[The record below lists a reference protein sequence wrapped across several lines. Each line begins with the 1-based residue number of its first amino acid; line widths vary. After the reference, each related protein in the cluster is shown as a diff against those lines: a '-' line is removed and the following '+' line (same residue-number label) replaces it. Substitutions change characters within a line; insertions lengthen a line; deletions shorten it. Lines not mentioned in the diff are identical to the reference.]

1 MGRHCAPGGIGLF
14 FSGWTMSEMSRL
26 HLLVGVKAEQ
36 SLRDEVRAV
45 VDQAED
51 DSEELELAPVGRK
64 DWIAGVRVTADLSFR
79 RLEEIAAVVLGRLI
93 TLDSRQRIRR
103 ENVRVYVVQPPVPV
117 FKDPE
122 EAPPPEPTSPEP
134 PPQPAIHGA
143 TATCPVCNRSVH
155 SYNLQHDTTGRVVGC
170 YICGGDPSR
179 AGS

>member
-1 MGRHCAPGGIGLF
+1 
-14 FSGWTMSEMSRL
+14 MSEMSRL

-45 VDQAED
+45 VDQDED
-51 DSEELELAPVGRK
+51 GSEELELAPVGRK
-64 DWIAGVRVTADLSFR
+64 DWIAGVRVTADLGFN
-79 RLEEIAAVVLGRLI
+79 RLEEIAVTVLGRLI
-93 TLDSRQRIRR
+93 ALDSRQRIRR

-122 EAPPPEPTSPEP
+122 EAPLPKPPEPEPQIQPE
-134 PPQPAIHGA
+134 IHGA
-143 TATCPVCNRSVH
+143 TAICPVCDRSVH
-155 SYNLQHDTTGRVVGC
+155 SYNLQHDTSGRVVGC